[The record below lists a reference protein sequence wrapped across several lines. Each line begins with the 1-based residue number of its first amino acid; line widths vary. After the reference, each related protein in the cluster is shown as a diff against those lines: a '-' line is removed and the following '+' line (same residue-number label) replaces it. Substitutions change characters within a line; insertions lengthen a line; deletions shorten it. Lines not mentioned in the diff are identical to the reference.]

1 MLWVLFSAIAILI
14 GIAMFS
20 KVQTQLPDEIGLLK
34 NKPAA
39 SQVLDGTTASGS
51 NMTSIALPGPATGWT
66 VRTDG
71 QMSEASKDFDQAI
84 TAANGQ
90 VYDHPSFAITCYQ
103 GHLYA
108 RVNSRIHAAGN
119 APVAFDLKGMPA
131 WTAAANQD
139 WYSADANKALA
150 LLEAQGSVTVRIA
163 FEEAGTQRFTFN
175 TNGLS
180 ATLSKMPS
188 CKR

>member
-20 KVQTQLPDEIGLLK
+20 KVQTALPEEVGFLK

-39 SQVLDGTTASGS
+39 SQVLDDTTAGGT
-51 NMTSIALPGPATGWT
+51 NMTAIALSGPATGWA

-71 QMSEASKDFDQAI
+71 QMSEAAKDFDQAI
-84 TAANGQ
+84 TASNGQ

-119 APVAFDLKGMPA
+119 APVTFDVKGMPA

-139 WYSADANKALA
+139 WYSTDANKALT
-150 LLEAQGSVTVRIA
+150 LLKAQGAVTVRIA

-180 ATLSKMPS
+180 NTVAKMPG
-188 CKR
+188 CTL